1 MHGGRVIA
9 RGAAARRRAGSAQRG
24 IALIAALWLTV
35 LLTVIASS
43 LAYSMR
49 GEAMSARNAL
59 SLAQARAAADGAI
72 ERTAFELSRPRG
84 NPEAWSP
91 DGAWRTWTEGD
102 VSFRVTAVDETARID
117 LNVGDEVL
125 LKGLLTAVGGADAD
139 TVQRVFDAISDWRD
153 PDDLKRPNG
162 AEAADYLDAGR
173 KYKPANGPFESVG
186 ELRRVLGMTPELYA
200 SVADSLTVYSRQ
212 RGINAATAPRDVLL
226 AVPGAT
232 PEAVDAF
239 LQQRAQA
246 LADRQAPPTFAA
258 AAAYFGRSPGVWRIH
273 AEATMA
279 DGVTFVRD
287 AVLRPS
293 GDVRRPFVNLL
304 WQEGAPGVV
313 AIAAPATPGATAN
326 DPGNR

>member
-9 RGAAARRRAGSAQRG
+9 RGAVARRRAGSAQRG
-24 IALIAALWLTV
+24 IALIAVLWLTV

-59 SLAQARAAADGAI
+59 SLAQARAAADGGDRADRI
-72 ERTAFELSRPRG
+72 RAVPPARQSRGLVARRRVADLDRG
-84 NPEAWSP
+84 
-91 DGAWRTWTEGD
+91 RRR
-102 VSFRVTAVDETARID
+102 VSASRQSTRRRSID
-117 LNVGDEVL
+117 LNVGHEAL
-125 LKGLLTAVGGADAD
+125 LKGLLTTVGGADAD

-200 SVADSLTVYSRQ
+200 RMADSLTVYSRQ
-212 RGINAATAPRDVLL
+212 PGINAATASRDVLL

-246 LADRQAPPTFAA
+246 LADRHAA
-258 AAAYFGRSPGVWRIH
+258 A
-273 AEATMA
+273 
-279 DGVTFVRD
+279 
-287 AVLRPS
+287 
-293 GDVRRPFVNLL
+293 DVRRPRPRTSARSSRRLANPRRGDDARWCNLRPRR
-304 WQEGAPGVV
+304 G
-313 AIAAPATPGATAN
+313 AAPVRRRAPARRQPALAGGRAGRRRDRRARQPG
-326 DPGNR
+326 RHSQ